1 MTTPPLAERWDVIRG
16 LRVRTFVAGDPDGP
30 VIVLVHGL
38 GMASE
43 SMLDMAVHLAPEYR
57 VYAPD
62 LPGFGASEH
71 PPRALSI
78 RGLADA
84 LDHWCEAVGI
94 RDAVVV
100 GNSYGAQVVV
110 ELAAREV
117 EEGRPGRRARALG
130 LIGPTCDPP
139 ARSLLGQAAR
149 WLANGRD
156 DPGGGDLMG
165 LVKPYLKAGLLR
177 VAKTAWSATRHR
189 IEDRLPVVDVPVLIL
204 AGDIDKISPL
214 SWTER
219 LTGLAQQGEQRIV
232 EGGAHSMH
240 GSHPAQLAHLTR
252 LFVRERLGERVAAGS
267 GAAGPTGP
275 GGGAHETYR

>member
-1 MTTPPLAERWDVIRG
+1 MDAPLASRWDTIGG
-16 LRVRTFVAGDPDGP
+16 LRVRTLVAGDPEGP
-30 VIVLVHGL
+30 VVVLIHGL

-43 SMLDMAVHLAPEYR
+43 SMVDMAVHLAPDFR

-62 LPGFGASEH
+62 LPGFGASER
-71 PPRALSI
+71 PPRALSM

-84 LDHWCEAVGI
+84 LDRWCEAVGI
-94 RDAVVV
+94 DDAVVV
-100 GNSYGAQVVV
+100 GNSYGAQVIV

-117 EEGRPGRRARALG
+117 EEGRPGRRARMLA
-130 LIGPTCDPP
+130 LIGPTCDPG
-139 ARSLLGQAAR
+139 ARSLLGQASR

-165 LVKPYLKAGLLR
+165 LVKPYLKAGLGR

-189 IEDRLPVVDVPVLIL
+189 IEDRLPIVDVPVLIL

-214 SWTER
+214 NWTDR
-219 LTGLAQQGEQRIV
+219 LTTLAQHGERRIV

-240 GSHPAQLAHLTR
+240 GSHPEQLAHLVG
-252 LFVRERLGERVAAGS
+252 LFVRDRLGDPVRM
-267 GAAGPTGP
+267 T
-275 GGGAHETYR
+275 R